1 MSHNAL
7 VDRQTLFSLS
17 SAISDAHLGVQL
29 ACTKVYGMMTY
40 NDPIGDEV
48 FTEVGAALA
57 TLRLAVSKLET
68 FLLTLSEAT

>member
-1 MSHNAL
+1 
-7 VDRQTLFSLS
+7 
-17 SAISDAHLGVQL
+17 
-29 ACTKVYGMMTY
+29 MMTY